1 KFDLT
6 IFRTMNL
13 TAQKKKLIQWID
25 SVEDPKILEQI
36 ERFSQEE
43 PFDFDKEIQ
52 NAITADEL
60 KKRTSDFLRNLNWT
74 K

>member
-1 KFDLT
+1 
-6 IFRTMNL
+6 MNV

-25 SVEDPKILEQI
+25 SVDDPNILEQLD
-36 ERFSQEE
+36 RFRLEK

-60 KKRTSDFLRNLNWT
+60 ISRTTEFLKKLDWT

>member
-1 KFDLT
+1 
-6 IFRTMNL
+6 MNL

-43 PFDFDKEIQ
+43 AFDFDKEIQ
-52 NAITADEL
+52 NAIMADEL
-60 KKRTSDFLRNLNWT
+60 KKRTSDFLRNLDWT

>member
-1 KFDLT
+1 
-6 IFRTMNL
+6 MNL

-25 SVEDPKILEQI
+25 SVNDPKILEEI

-43 PFDFDKEIQ
+43 PFDFENEIQ
-52 NAITADEL
+52 NAITANEL
-60 KKRTSDFLRNLNWT
+60 KKRTTEFLKKLDWT

>member
-1 KFDLT
+1 
-6 IFRTMNL
+6 MNL

-25 SVEDPKILEQI
+25 SVNDPRILEQI
-36 ERFSQEE
+36 ERFIQEE

-60 KKRTSDFLRNLNWT
+60 KKRTTEFLRKLDWA

>member
-1 KFDLT
+1 
-6 IFRTMNL
+6 MNV

-25 SVEDPKILEQI
+25 SVDDPNILEQLD
-36 ERFSQEE
+36 RFRLEK

-60 KKRTSDFLRNLNWT
+60 KSRTTEFLKKLNWT

>member
-1 KFDLT
+1 
-6 IFRTMNL
+6 MNL

-25 SVEDPKILEQI
+25 SVEDSKILEQI
-36 ERFSQEE
+36 EHFSQEE